1 MPWII
6 AHITSICLFYMW
18 LLPLFLCSSW
28 QSRWSTSSLE
38 TLRSGSTTTR
48 PSLATR
54 LLQETGSKQFK
65 NRHRKQ
71 YHCSM
76 LMESVGFQGF
86 TIYPTQ
92 THSSNVFCVKT
103 IIFSVRMRS
112 CWYSWL
118 NPMACH
124 WYLMRETARG
134 LHFTRHSKGGPAVSA
149 NHSYSSIFRAYI
161 VELFVC
167 ECRPS

>member
-1 MPWII
+1 MHTLLQFVYFTCGYSLYFSAVPDRAGDLHPPWRLWEV
-6 AHITSICLFYMW
+6 ARLPHDHHW
-18 LLPLFLCSSW
+18 LLGCCRRQAQNSSK
-28 QSRWSTSSLE
+28 TDIE
-38 TLRSGSTTTR
+38 
-48 PSLATR
+48 
-54 LLQETGSKQFK
+54 
-65 NRHRKQ
+65 KQ